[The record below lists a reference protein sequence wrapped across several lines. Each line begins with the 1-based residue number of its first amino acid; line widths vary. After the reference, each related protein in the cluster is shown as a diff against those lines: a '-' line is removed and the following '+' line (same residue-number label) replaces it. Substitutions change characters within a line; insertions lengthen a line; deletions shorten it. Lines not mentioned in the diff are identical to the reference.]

1 MKKQSTELEKTFAN
15 HISDK
20 RLISKIYTDSYSSIA
35 NNSIEKLAGNL
46 NRHFSKEDIQLANMY
61 MKRYSTSLIIREMCI
76 KTRRRYHF
84 TLLGMAIIKKTRENK
99 CWQGYGEK
107 GTLVHCW
114 WECKLVQPLWKTV
127 WRFLKKLKIEL
138 TYDPAISLLGIYPKK
153 TKTLTQKDRC
163 RTSLAVQWLRL
174 HASTAGGMGSI
185 PGQGTKIPQAA
196 ALQPKEKKKIGASSH
211 SQQSHLQQHRY
222 GSNLSVHQQ
231 MNG

>member
-114 WECKLVQPLWKTV
+114 WECKLV
-127 WRFLKKLKIEL
+127 
-138 TYDPAISLLGIYPKK
+138 
-153 TKTLTQKDRC
+153 
-163 RTSLAVQWLRL
+163 
-174 HASTAGGMGSI
+174 
-185 PGQGTKIPQAA
+185 
-196 ALQPKEKKKIGASSH
+196 
-211 SQQSHLQQHRY
+211 
-222 GSNLSVHQQ
+222 
-231 MNG
+231 